1 MKSLS
6 LNDNQDVNFMDISSE
21 KAEVM
26 KQVEQI
32 HDISLVRAVKNLLDF
47 GLAKQ
52 EKDDALEA
60 SIDKGLDQSRKGET
74 RPHDQVMREIRERYK
89 G

>member
-1 MKSLS
+1 
-6 LNDNQDVNFMDISSE
+6 MDISSE

-32 HDISLVRAVKNLLDF
+32 NDISLIRAVKNLLDF
-47 GLAKQ
+47 GLAMQ
-52 EKDDALEA
+52 EKDDALEG
-60 SIDKGLDQSRKGET
+60 SINKGLDQSRNGET

>member
-6 LNDNQDVNFMDISSE
+6 LNDNHDLNFMDISSE

-32 HDISLVRAVKNLLDF
+32 HDISLIRAIKNLLDF
-47 GLAKQ
+47 GLARQ
-52 EKDDALEA
+52 EKDDALET
-60 SIDKGLDQSRKGET
+60 SIDKGLDQSKRGET
-74 RPHDQVMREIRERYK
+74 RSHDQVMGEIRERYK
-89 G
+89 